1 MPATATAQAGISGW
15 RPAPAKCNLDACI
28 LAPAKSEAAMANDLL
43 AREPIAD
50 FGEFRAYLRP
60 ERQEMVFEAFR
71 EADGRAWLLRVPLAA
86 RAAVAGLLRDLA
98 AMLADERAGA
108 ADPGILRQVALGPKD
123 ALAAVLLEEGRERA
137 FALWR
142 QEQLR
147 AGWSWTIDVLVV
159 PIELAAKICGL
170 MRQVV
175 ERTGAR
181 HPA

>member
-1 MPATATAQAGISGW
+1 
-15 RPAPAKCNLDACI
+15 
-28 LAPAKSEAAMANDLL
+28 MANDLL

-86 RAAVAGLLRDLA
+86 RAAITGLLHELTA
-98 AMLADERAGA
+98 LLADERSGTNDA
-108 ADPGILRQVALGPKD
+108 GILREVPLGPKD
-123 ALAAVLLEEGRERA
+123 ALAAVLLEDGRERA

-142 QEQLR
+142 REQLR
-147 AGWSWTIDVLVV
+147 TGWEWTIDVVVV
-159 PIELAAKICGL
+159 PLDLGAKVCGL

-175 ERTGAR
+175 ERAGAR
-181 HPA
+181 PA

>member
-1 MPATATAQAGISGW
+1 
-15 RPAPAKCNLDACI
+15 
-28 LAPAKSEAAMANDLL
+28 MANDLL

-50 FGEFRAYLRP
+50 FGEFRAYLRT

-86 RAAVAGLLRDLA
+86 RAAIDRPPA
-98 AMLADERAGA
+98 RAWRPCWPTSARAA

-142 QEQLR
+142 REQLR
-147 AGWSWTIDVLVV
+147 AGWEWTIDVVVV
-159 PIELAAKICGL
+159 PLELAERVCGL

-175 ERTGAR
+175 ERTGTT
-181 HPA
+181 PAAVPNMVPILR